1 MNRHPRPEV
10 VPAVLVTLGLLLT
23 GCTDSSDPEAGGT
36 PTSAA
41 SSAPTSSD
49 PSESQAAHDY
59 TVIDPE
65 FYSVLDAG
73 RYALAPIGPNA
84 GPLAVVDVPD
94 GYISSGPFLFPA
106 GKGTHEHA
114 ACCSVGYWTVAGV
127 YKNPCDIS
135 HGWPKLGPSVN
146 DMVRALAA
154 QPLTTTTKPT
164 PVTVGGYDGVYLK
177 RTMAPGDLDVRTCT
191 GKSIAYWESDPG
203 TRYLSADESGVVDRL
218 WILNVD
224 GERVVLDA
232 AVAPG
237 VDKKRIPE
245 LVAIV
250 ESAHFV
256 EA

>member
-10 VPAVLVTLGLLLT
+10 VPAVLVTLGLLLS

-36 PTSAA
+36 PTSAT

-49 PSESQAAHDY
+49 PSESECPADY
-59 TVIDPE
+59 TLIDPE
-65 FYSVLDAG
+65 VYRVLEAC
-73 RYALAPIGPNA
+73 RYGLAPIGPNA

-94 GYISSGPFLFPA
+94 GYISSGGFLFPA
-106 GKGTHEHA
+106 GKGNNEHA

-127 YKNPCDIS
+127 YKDPCDIS

-154 QPLTTTTKPT
+154 QPRTTTSKPA
-164 PVTVGGYDGVYLK
+164 PVTVGGYDGVYLEV
-177 RTMAPGDLDVRTCT
+177 TMAPGDLDVRTCT

-203 TRYLSADESGVVDRL
+203 TRYLSADDPGGIDLL
-218 WILNVD
+218 WILDVD
-224 GERVVLDA
+224 GQRVVLDIGL
-232 AVAPG
+232 APG
-237 VDKKRIPE
+237 VAKKKIQE
-245 LVAIV
+245 LVAIA
-250 ESAHFV
+250 ESANFV

>member
-10 VPAVLVTLGLLLT
+10 VPAVLVTLGLLLS

-36 PTSAA
+36 PTSAT

-49 PSESQAAHDY
+49 PSESEGPGY
-59 TVIDPE
+59 EVLDPE
-65 FYSVLDAG
+65 VYSVLEAG

-84 GPLAVVDVPD
+84 GPLAVVGVPD

-106 GKGTHEHA
+106 GEGTPDHDD
-114 ACCSVGYWTVAGV
+114 CCSVGYWTVAGV

-154 QPLTTTTKPT
+154 QPLTTTTKPA

-177 RTMAPGDLDVRTCT
+177 RTSAPGDLDVRTCT

-203 TRYLSADESGVVDRL
+203 TRYISADESGVVDLL
-218 WILNVD
+218 WILDVD
-224 GERVVLDA
+224 GERVVLDIGI
-232 AVAPG
+232 APG
-237 VDKKRIPE
+237 VDKKKVQE
-245 LVAIV
+245 LAAIV